1 MLPASL
7 LDFRLHG
14 GRVVPRYLTERDE
27 VWVREVAGGLDGL
40 VGRTAR
46 EVEHALSARIL
57 PQTRASGASPRAA
70 RGMAHVC
77 SRVWPLRTAS
87 PLPPQRVRRIVFD
100 AAAQSATRDEALAA
114 ASERLGASR
123 DDVLASLFADRP
135 EERRLCAPPGEGPSI
150 RELVLRYNLSLL
162 QGLLLRATAVD
173 VLARSSVRAVVR
185 YAKLLRLLCTFST
198 APDGVRITLSG
209 PLSVLRHTT
218 KYGHALATFVPAA
231 IATAGWSLHA
241 RCDLDGR
248 QGWLQASCTDPIA
261 STHALPRDYD
271 SAVERSL
278 VRDVRRLGTSW
289 SLARETEAIDVGGRL
304 FFPDF
309 TLSRGADRVLVE
321 VVGYHTPE
329 YLASKLRALR
339 TAGLRRIV
347 VCVDE
352 ALACG
357 PEAICAGAVLRF
369 RRRVDARAVVEAA
382 ERLVGSPA

>member
-1 MLPASL
+1 MLASSL

-27 VWVREVAGGLDGL
+27 VWVRELVAELDGL

-46 EVEHALSARIL
+46 DVDRALSDRIV
-57 PQTRASGASPRAA
+57 PQARASGASPRAA

-77 SRVWPLRTAS
+77 SRDWPLRAVS
-87 PLPPQRVRRIVFD
+87 PLPPQRVRKIVFEV
-100 AAAQSATRDEALAA
+100 AAQAATRDEALAV
-114 ASERLGASR
+114 ASDRLGASR
-123 DDVLASLFADRP
+123 EDVLASLFADRP
-135 EERRLCAPPGEGPSI
+135 EERRLCAPPAPPST

-162 QGLLLRATAVD
+162 QGLLLRATGVD
-173 VLARSSVRAVVR
+173 ILARSGVRSVVR

-198 APDGVRITLSG
+198 TADGVRITLSG
-209 PLSVLRHTT
+209 PLSVLHDTT

-231 IATAGWSLHA
+231 IATPGWSLQA

-248 QGWLQASCTDPIA
+248 EGVLQASCADPIA

-271 SAVERSL
+271 SAVERCL
-278 VRDVRRLGTSW
+278 ARDVRRLGTSW

-309 TLSRGADRVLVE
+309 TLSRGAERVLVE

-329 YLASKLRALR
+329 YLTSKLRALR
-339 TAGLRRIV
+339 AAGLRRII

-352 ALACG
+352 SLACG
-357 PEAICAGAVLRF
+357 SEAICAGAVLRF
-369 RRRVDARAVVEAA
+369 RRRVDARALVEAA
-382 ERLVGSPA
+382 ERLVGAAG